1 MSRITS
7 LLALVELAA
16 QPGQEGDALALCLDV
31 LRDMNDD
38 DDSVGCST
46 AVPRRAI
53 SREQVRQVVALSQTH
68 SPGEVTRQTE
78 LNRWSVR
85 RIRQGQTGRSRT
97 ARKSASQL
105 SVAEMT
111 DIIQCFDEG
120 LTVNDISF
128 AYDLDYNTVYN
139 VAKRKNLTAR
149 QIGRHLDR
157 NRDGD
162 GTEMSA

>member
-1 MSRITS
+1 VSRIKS

-16 QPGQEGDALALCLDV
+16 RPGQEGDALALCMDV
-31 LRDMNDD
+31 LRDMNDVETVR
-38 DDSVGCST
+38 SSQ
-46 AVPRRAI
+46 AVPRRAV
-53 SREQVRQVVALSQTH
+53 SREQVRQVLDLSETH
-68 SPGEVTRQTE
+68 SPGEVTRLTDV
-78 LNRWSVR
+78 NRWSVR

-149 QIGRHLDR
+149 GIGRHLDR
-157 NRDGD
+157 NRYSS
-162 GTEMSA
+162 GTEVSG